1 MVLRAVKEHNL
12 SLKDSWVIGDRDT
25 DIELG
30 KMCNMKSV
38 LIRNEKYEYKSKI
51 KPDYIVDNLL
61 KAYEIIISK
70 Y

>member
-30 KMCNMKSV
+30 KMCNMKSI
-38 LIRNEKYEYKSKI
+38 LINNERYKYKSKI
-51 KPDYIVDNLL
+51 RPDYIVNDLL
-61 KAYEIIISK
+61 EAYEIIVAEV
-70 Y
+70 